1 MIDIQSKSGGP
12 IIQVAIDTLTM
23 NEAMGV
29 AERALQ
35 AGADWL
41 EAGTPLLVFEGIRA
55 IGFLS
60 RAFPNVPILADFK
73 MMDGVAKYVLA
84 TAKQGGHLASIC
96 GVASDASIRCAIK
109 AGRESGIRIVVDLYA
124 APNMVE
130 RACEVEA
137 MGADVVYIHFGS
149 DARAE
154 DPSQDT
160 VGLVPT
166 IRAAVRVPV
175 GASTFD
181 VDGGAAAVRA
191 GADILVIGHPLI
203 IGPDRGKLLSEYV
216 QRAREAYR
224 LQRITR
230 S

>member
-1 MIDIQSKSGGP
+1 MICLLTRASSDLRLFDQTMTTEAIQ
-12 IIQVAIDTLTM
+12 
-23 NEAMGV
+23 
-29 AERALQ
+29 
-35 AGADWL
+35 L
-41 EAGTPLLVFEGIRA
+41 EAGYHDSQTG
-55 IGFLS
+55 
-60 RAFPNVPILADFK
+60 K
-73 MMDGVAKYVLA
+73 
-84 TAKQGGHLASIC
+84 GGHLASIC

-216 QRAREAYR
+216 QRAREAHR